1 MKHEL
6 LTILIAVSIVIIM
19 SVLANLEAIM
29 PEQYA
34 CGKIRIPAKD
44 ISAEMY
50 TAEEGQECCDIPVL
64 WNGGKVTV
72 KSDLSS
78 VEVGDMAD
86 IITFDGG
93 HYVLE
98 CAGIIPCIRVGRWLI
113 GWQGMVNAQGDVLV
127 ASGNTAYRFIRL

>member
-1 MKHEL
+1 MKHEM
-6 LTILIAVSIVIIM
+6 LTVFIALIMVVIM

-29 PEQYA
+29 PEQYV

-50 TAEEGQECCDIPVL
+50 TTEEGQECCDIPVL

-86 IITFDGG
+86 IITFDGS
-93 HYVLE
+93 HLVME
-98 CAGIIPCIRVGRWLI
+98 CVDIRR
-113 GWQGMVNAQGDVLV
+113 GWGWFTRHDGDVLV
-127 ASGNTAYRFIRL
+127 LSGGYVYRFTRL